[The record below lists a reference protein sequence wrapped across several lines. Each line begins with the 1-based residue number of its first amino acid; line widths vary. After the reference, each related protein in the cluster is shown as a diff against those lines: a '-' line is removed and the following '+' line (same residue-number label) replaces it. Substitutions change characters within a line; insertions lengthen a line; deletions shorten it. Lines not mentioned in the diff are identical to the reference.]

1 MPQHP
6 FRLLC
11 TSHSICGSPKD
22 VNPVLLLLVLS
33 HSHRCLSQPSNH
45 FAISQEATPY
55 LALCVAV
62 LLFTFLFTSHKA
74 QPRAEIGSVTGSKS
88 SAGMSHG
95 GVKQH
100 QGDVKNGMSQDH
112 HWGVGESGQDPADP
126 EWDSGGIESGGDQ
139 LSQQAS
145 MATGGRESAS
155 GLSERNANRLDHNE
169 HRIDE
174 MTSQVSD
181 VESKIESLE
190 HDLAASKCDAF
201 MVGMTKE
208 NEHSGMCRVSKGSF
222 QNIVFSTGSG
232 ASSASTKSSA
242 RRRAPDYSVDNNRW
256 VNAVDHWKEVTHTFP
271 TPSHRT
277 FSFSVNT
284 HNPVTEDAT
293 ISAAIQNDET
303 YRWPILDLFSR
314 KLLNV
319 PESLVIDAGANI
331 GYFTLWAAV
340 MGHRVVSLEPMDFN
354 LRYLLTSINKNDLT
368 DKVTI
373 YQNAVSNAGGK
384 LVPDVADKLNKGN
397 IGLKEGSA
405 RGMYGMDYVDA
416 LKLDDIVDE
425 EVLLLR
431 IDAGGYEFKA
441 LDGARKLIC
450 NNIVRNI
457 VIEFQKSRLKDSDC
471 SGLGVACWLHSLGY
485 QTSSLDGTDLL
496 IPQVCPRR
504 SSPPHLYLA
513 PK

>member
-1 MPQHP
+1 M
-6 FRLLC
+6 
-11 TSHSICGSPKD
+11 
-22 VNPVLLLLVLS
+22 
-33 HSHRCLSQPSNH
+33 
-45 FAISQEATPY
+45 
-55 LALCVAV
+55 
-62 LLFTFLFTSHKA
+62 LLFLFLFTSHKA
-74 QPRAEIGSVTGSKS
+74 QPRIEGGGASGSKS
-88 SAGMSHG
+88 SVPLSYG

-100 QGDVKNGMSQDH
+100 QGDVKNGIGQDH
-112 HWGVGESGQDPADP
+112 HWGVGESGGDRVDP
-126 EWDSGGIESGGDQ
+126 EWDSGSSESRRDK
-139 LSQQAS
+139 LPQQTS
-145 MATGGRESAS
+145 MSTGGEHAS
-155 GLSERNANRLDHNE
+155 SLSVERNANRLDHNE
-169 HRIDE
+169 HRIDA

-181 VESKIESLE
+181 MGSKIESLE
-190 HDLAASKCDAF
+190 HDLAESKCDAF
-201 MVGMTKE
+201 LGGMTRD
-208 NEHSGMCRVSKGSF
+208 NDHSGLCRVSKGSF
-222 QNIVFSTGSG
+222 KNIVFSTGSG

-242 RRRAPDYSVDNNRW
+242 RPRATDYNVDNKRW
-256 VNAVDHWKEVTHTFP
+256 LNAVDHWKEVSHTFP
-271 TPSHRT
+271 TPSHKT

-293 ISAAIQNDET
+293 ISAAIQNDEA

-319 PESLVIDAGANI
+319 PESLVVDVGANI
-331 GYFTLWAAV
+331 GYFTLWAAA
-340 MGHRVVSLEPMDFN
+340 MGHRVVSLEPIDFN
-354 LRYLLTSINKNDLT
+354 LRYLLTSVNKNEFA

-457 VIEFQKSRLKDSDC
+457 VFEFQKSRLKDSDC

-485 QTSSLDGTDLL
+485 KITPLDGTENLM
-496 IPQVCPRR
+496 PQVLPT
-504 SSPPHLYLA
+504 SPISFSKQFLSRNASHITRHTW
-513 PK
+513 